1 MTVDELRAALAE
13 HQDSLR
19 ALGVRSLAVFGSTA
33 RGEADDSSDVD
44 LLVELDRR
52 MDLLDYIGIQHYL
65 EDLLGRKVDLVMA
78 EALRPAVRAAV
89 LREAVRAA

>member
-78 EALRPAVRAAV
+78 EALRTAVRAAV

>member
-1 MTVDELRAALAE
+1 MTVDELRARLADHHDAL
-13 HQDSLR
+13 H

-65 EDLLGRKVDLVMA
+65 EDLLGRNVDLVMA
-78 EALRPAVRAAV
+78 EALRPAVRDAV